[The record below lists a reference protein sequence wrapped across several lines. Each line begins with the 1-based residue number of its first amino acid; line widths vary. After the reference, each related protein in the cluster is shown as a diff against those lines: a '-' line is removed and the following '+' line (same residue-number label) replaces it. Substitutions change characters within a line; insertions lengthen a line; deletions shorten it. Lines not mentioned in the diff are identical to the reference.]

1 MTDIPSTR
9 QFVACTFRPG
19 DTRSYTYH
27 FDHEPLVKG
36 DRVVV
41 SGKRGPSIVTVVDVG
56 AHLEPAFETR
66 PIVGKERVAV
76 ANAGTALG
84 IQTLHGLEA
93 IPEDLA

>member
-1 MTDIPSTR
+1 MTDTPSTR
-9 QFVACTFRPG
+9 QFVACAFRPG

-56 AHLEPAFETR
+56 AHLEPSFETR
-66 PIVGKERVAV
+66 PIVGKERPITTPDSLAD
-76 ANAGTALG
+76 GDDRD
-84 IQTLHGLEA
+84 LEA
-93 IPEDLA
+93 SLGDRP